1 MTKIL
6 PSRFFSSSITIR
18 EQVPSLYVGRNVV
31 ATVLSRPKDSL
42 VLVSMFG
49 SRLLVETDL
58 NLHKG
63 QILNLKVK
71 TMSPKIV
78 LKLDDAGKMPGK
90 EQTFFDTLITKFV
103 GVFGKTPLKY
113 FSLREILQKIA
124 TSQAKDADVAHTLQS
139 LILEAARYP
148 QALALL
154 LIPIVQDQSGG
165 RARVAIE
172 LIDTDDYVL
181 HFQMETDCLGR
192 VECVARY
199 ADGVEVELRTA
210 CEDVA
215 GYLGSSLNELARR
228 LERFGLKRLEVIR
241 KHPKGHEAERVDMLV

>member
-18 EQVPSLYVGRNVV
+18 EQVPSLYLGRNVV

-49 SRLLVETDL
+49 LRLLVETDL

-78 LKLDDAGKMPGK
+78 LKLAGAATMPGK
-90 EQTFFDTLITKFV
+90 EQTFFETLIAKIA
-103 GVFGKTPLKY
+103 GVFGKTHLKY
-113 FSLREILQKIA
+113 FSLHEILQKIA
-124 TSQAKDADVAHTLQS
+124 TSQAKDADVAQS
-139 LILEAARYP
+139 LQALLQEATRYP

-172 LIDTDDYVL
+172 EIDIDDYIL
-181 HFQMETDCLGR
+181 HFQMETDYLGTI
-192 VECVARY
+192 ECVARC
-199 ADGVEVELRTA
+199 ADGVEVEIRTSREDIAEYLR
-210 CEDVA
+210 
-215 GYLGSSLNELARR
+215 SSLNELARR
-228 LERFGLKRLEVIR
+228 LERFGLKRVEVIR
-241 KHPKGHEAERVDMLV
+241 RHPQGYKTERVDMLV